1 MEQQNGITT
10 TGTGTVR
17 IAPDVARV
25 SIGVTVLE
33 REVEA
38 ARTAA
43 ATALTAVIT
52 ALKAHGVGD
61 ADLRTSRLALA
72 PEYDYNGGKQKRR
85 GYRAS
90 HDLLV
95 LLRDIDR
102 ASAAVDAASAAGGE
116 AVAIHGLSFE
126 LDDPVSAQRQALAAA
141 YADARARAETL
152 AHAAGVSLG
161 APISIEE
168 RTASAPSPYPVAR
181 MAMMAE
187 SAPTPI
193 APGESEV
200 TANVAVT
207 WAIA

>member
-10 TGTGTVR
+10 AGSGTVR
-17 IAPDVARV
+17 IAPDIARV
-25 SIGVTVLE
+25 SIGVTVVE
-33 REVEA
+33 READA

-43 ATALTAVIT
+43 ATALAAVIT
-52 ALKAHGVGD
+52 ALKARGV
-61 ADLRTSRLALA
+61 AEKDLRTSRLSLA

-85 GYRAS
+85 GYRAT

-95 LLRDIDR
+95 VLRDIDR
-102 ASAAVDAASAAGGE
+102 ASEAVDAASVAGGE
-116 AVAIHGLSFE
+116 AIAIHGLSFE
-126 LDDPVSAQRQALAAA
+126 IDDPAPSQREALVAA
-141 YADARARAETL
+141 YADARARAEAL
-152 AHAAGVSLG
+152 AGAAGVSVG

-168 RTASAPSPYPVAR
+168 RTASAPLPYPVAR

-193 APGESEV
+193 AHGENEV
-200 TANVAVT
+200 TASVVVT